1 MAAPLVKT
9 QTPGIYKRET
19 RYVFGYRV
27 SGKNSVGV
35 VQDAP
40 GGGPCESPANG
51 AFWSRGVNDGANVGP
66 SAAG

>member
-27 SGKNSVGV
+27 SGKNSAGV
-35 VQDAP
+35 VEDAP
-40 GGGPCESPANG
+40 AGGPCESLQ
-51 AFWSRGVNDGANVGP
+51 
-66 SAAG
+66 AARLVAGG